1 MCKPALSSY
10 NFIPQEMRAYLRN
23 YGYSFSKRACEYAV
37 SLMEKKDQNGK
48 VITFTTYDKEKTEEL
63 LNKQGVKLE
72 NNIGYNHV
80 YVVNMIMADRWGSSI
95 EDDKHLA
102 RAVKDEIDD
111 VDASPE
117 SIFRCWMTKHE
128 DKGIPIPWEDII

>member
-80 YVVNMIMADRWGSSI
+80 YVVNMIMADRWGSSV

-117 SIFRCWMTKHE
+117 SMCRGRRCTNR
-128 DKGIPIPWEDII
+128 GR